1 MIRRGVEPYCTGTAE
16 NAFRKNC
23 LMVFLI
29 VTAAVFVCVVAG
41 LALRRAGKKRKSR
54 RRAASSAP
62 AVRQKHSEAPAPV
75 AFSSYGG
82 LAPSIMH
89 REIRQY
95 LINGTSLIFDEK
107 MPEGDEGVT
116 PRTLEQIDAQVLET
130 VSEQL
135 AVMDQFR
142 IRQTR
147 LQKYLHDPAVQ
158 MADLSKSITS
168 DPLMTAKVLKMVNS
182 SYFGMTQKV
191 DSISHA
197 LMILGLQNIKN
208 IAYREGMRGLFETG
222 TMKDKAASL
231 WKHANLVSVCT
242 QHFFDLFAG
251 LNRGT
256 LFTLGIVHDIGKLVL
271 AETSRHLPG
280 GRDREGEYTMDLLI
294 TEEDQLFGI
303 NHALIGGCALERR
316 NFSELMIL
324 AVNNHHLPSYT
335 DLEHVSLDTEVLRYV
350 LALFL
355 SDQMARL
362 FTNWTG
368 GITRIYPLHESY
380 FALVDRKKLVNK
392 VIDINFINQMLAAE
406 ALSISE
412 QVP

>member
-1 MIRRGVEPYCTGTAE
+1 
-16 NAFRKNC
+16 
-23 LMVFLI
+23 MVLLI
-29 VTAAVFVCVVAG
+29 VILAALACIFVLIFAAKAVKG
-41 LALRRAGKKRKSR
+41 EKSR
-54 RRAASSAP
+54 LPAAASVP
-62 AVRQKHSEAPAPV
+62 TVKQKHLQAATTTTV
-75 AFSSYGG
+75 SSHGTSVSSV
-82 LAPSIMH
+82 LH
-89 REIRQY
+89 KEIRQY
-95 LINGTSLIFDEK
+95 LINGVSLIFDEK
-107 MPEGDEGVT
+107 APATDKSLI

-130 VSEQL
+130 VSGHL
-135 AVMDQFR
+135 AGMDQFR
-142 IRQTR
+142 IRQAR
-147 LQKYLHDPAVQ
+147 LEKYLNDPTVQ
-158 MADLSKSITS
+158 MADLSKGITS

-197 LMILGLQNIKN
+197 LMILGMQNIKN

-280 GRDREGEYTMDLLI
+280 GREGEYTIDLLI

-303 NHALIGGCALERR
+303 NHALIGGCALERW
-316 NFSELMIL
+316 NFSELMIMV
-324 AVNNHHLPSYT
+324 VNNHHLPSYT
-335 DLEHVSLDTEVLRYV
+335 DLDHAGLDPEILRYV

-355 SDQMARL
+355 SDQMAR
-362 FTNWTG
+362 
-368 GITRIYPLHESY
+368 
-380 FALVDRKKLVNK
+380 
-392 VIDINFINQMLAAE
+392 
-406 ALSISE
+406 
-412 QVP
+412 

>member
-1 MIRRGVEPYCTGTAE
+1 
-16 NAFRKNC
+16 
-23 LMVFLI
+23 MVLLI
-29 VTAAVFVCVVAG
+29 VILAALACIFVLIFAAKAVKG
-41 LALRRAGKKRKSR
+41 EKSR
-54 RRAASSAP
+54 LPAAASVP
-62 AVRQKHSEAPAPV
+62 TVKQKHLQAATTTTV
-75 AFSSYGG
+75 SSHGTSVSSV
-82 LAPSIMH
+82 LH
-89 REIRQY
+89 KEIRQY
-95 LINGTSLIFDEK
+95 LINGVSLIFDEK
-107 MPEGDEGVT
+107 APATDKSLI
-116 PRTLEQIDAQVLET
+116 PRTLEQIDALLLET
-130 VSEQL
+130 VSGHL
-135 AVMDQFR
+135 AGMDQFR
-142 IRQTR
+142 IRQAR
-147 LQKYLHDPAVQ
+147 LDKYLNDPTVQ
-158 MADLSKSITS
+158 MADLSKGITS

-303 NHALIGGCALERR
+303 NHALIGGCALERW

-406 ALSISE
+406 ALAISE

>member
-1 MIRRGVEPYCTGTAE
+1 
-16 NAFRKNC
+16 
-23 LMVFLI
+23 MVLLI
-29 VTAAVFVCVVAG
+29 VILAALAFIFVLIFAAK
-41 LALRRAGKKRKSR
+41 ALKGEKSR
-54 RRAASSAP
+54 PPAAASVPTTKQKPLQRVSTTAASS
-62 AVRQKHSEAPAPV
+62 Q
-75 AFSSYGG
+75 SSSASSV
-82 LAPSIMH
+82 LH
-89 REIRQY
+89 KEIRQY
-95 LINGTSLIFDEK
+95 LINGVSLIFDEK
-107 MPEGDEGVT
+107 APATDKSLI

-130 VSEQL
+130 VSGHL
-135 AVMDQFR
+135 AGMDQFR
-142 IRQTR
+142 IRQAR
-147 LQKYLHDPAVQ
+147 LEKYLNDPTVQ
-158 MADLSKSITS
+158 MADLSKGITS

-197 LMILGLQNIKN
+197 LMILGMQNIKN

-303 NHALIGGCALERR
+303 NHALIGGCALERW
-316 NFSELMIL
+316 NFSELMIMV
-324 AVNNHHLPSYT
+324 VNNHHIPSYT
-335 DLEHVSLDTEVLRYV
+335 ELDLAGLDPETLRYV

-368 GITRIYPLHESY
+368 GMAQIYPLDESY
-380 FALVDRKKLVNK
+380 VDLVDRKRLVNK
-392 VIDINFINQMLAAE
+392 VIDINFINQMFAAE

-412 QVP
+412 QGP